1 MKEVFYVVALT
12 KRAPGKQGGLTQF
25 KEEQA
30 IKNAWRG
37 APVAQTISI
46 GSTQHMDLF
55 KAKLGRQLKLC
66 EEDGLKIYLEESPAG
81 KFTFLSCR
89 IADCDKGRRVRED
102 VQSLFKYYLAD
113 VISDIILNHWE
124 DPLIKEIIRENYY
137 YFGEEERNIIF
148 QYALRHINREG
159 KNFQDTVYWLGRKN
173 RIIQKVMDYLDVNNR
188 INIDGFIRFRLK
200 DYIGELRDAAD
211 RAVDEFLMEREYRE
225 FIQLLKYFVEVQEPR
240 MDVVHVLI
248 AGSLFKLFDGRMQ
261 PVKSEYLEGFIVN
274 MVGSEINYED
284 LLISAL
290 ITIAP
295 KQVTLH
301 YKNREGHSVTLDTIK
316 NVFEG
321 RVNECRGCSLCQ
333 EPRS

>member
-1 MKEVFYVVALT
+1 MLT
-12 KRAPGKQGGLTQF
+12 NRAPVSRAALSQF

-30 IKNAWRG
+30 KKRLGG

-66 EEDGLKIYLEESPAG
+66 EGDGLKIYLEESPAG

-89 IADCDKGRRVRED
+89 VADFDKCKCAPED
-102 VQSLFKYYLAD
+102 VQNIFKHYLAD

-137 YFGEEERNIIF
+137 YFGDEERNIIY

-159 KNFQDTVYWLGRKN
+159 KDFQDTIYWLGRKN
-173 RIIQKVMDYLDVNNR
+173 RIIQKVIDYLEVNNR

-200 DYIGELRDAAD
+200 EYIGELRDAAD
-211 RAVDEFLMEREYRE
+211 RAVDEYLMEREYRE

-240 MDVVHVLI
+240 MDVVHVLV
-248 AGSLFKLFDGRMQ
+248 AGSLFKLFDDMMQ

-274 MVGSEINYED
+274 MVDSEINYED

-301 YKNREGHSVTLDTIK
+301 YKSREDNSATLDTIRS
-316 NVFEG
+316 VFEG
-321 RVNECRGCSLCQ
+321 RVSECRGCTLCQ
-333 EPRS
+333 APRN